1 MVVSVTNV
9 FALAILIFFARIIDV
24 SIGTVRIIFV
34 SKGRKNLA
42 PILGFV
48 EVLIW
53 LVAINQIMTNLTS
66 YWLYI
71 FYAGGFAMGNYVG
84 VIIEEKLSIGRVLVR
99 IITQN
104 GASELI
110 KELKS
115 KGYILTVSDAQ
126 GRNGNVKIIFT
137 VIYRKKVEEISE
149 IIKRLG
155 PKAFYTIEDI
165 KYAKEMDYEMKVSR
179 KNARLKSLAVKKEK

>member
-1 MVVSVTNV
+1 
-9 FALAILIFFARIIDV
+9 
-24 SIGTVRIIFV
+24 
-34 SKGRKNLA
+34 
-42 PILGFV
+42 
-48 EVLIW
+48 
-53 LVAINQIMTNLTS
+53 
-66 YWLYI
+66 
-71 FYAGGFAMGNYVG
+71 MGNYVG

-126 GRNGNVKIIFT
+126 GRNGNVKIVFT

-149 IIKRLG
+149 IIKRLA

-165 KYAKEMDYEMKVSR
+165 KYAKEMDYEMKVSKR
-179 KNARLKSLAVKKEK
+179 SARLKSLTIKKEK